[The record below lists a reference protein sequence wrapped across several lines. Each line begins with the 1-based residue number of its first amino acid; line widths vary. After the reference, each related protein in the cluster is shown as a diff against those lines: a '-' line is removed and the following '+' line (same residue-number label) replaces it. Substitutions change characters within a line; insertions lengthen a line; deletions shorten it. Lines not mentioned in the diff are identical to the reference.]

1 MNPKANKA
9 LVPIRFALGTVL
21 SLDFNMDRRTKRR
34 VAIILLFVAL
44 GAIAFA
50 MFFTPVWGAYVE
62 YWLNS
67 VVAPLG
73 ILSLPPWLALPLATL
88 NVMLLPYLLG
98 GVLGLLAMPF
108 IRLKEQDIT
117 SEYLGDIASSLSKL
131 KSASAHFQE
140 LALTVESQTATVER
154 LKTDIESLRELKD
167 EDEKKLKSK
176 LRLVRG
182 VSIPL
187 LVLSHLAVF
196 VLGVATSVAG
206 NYVTDFLKAA
216 GKWPY

>member
-1 MNPKANKA
+1 MLFVVLGAMA
-9 LVPIRFALGTVL
+9 LT
-21 SLDFNMDRRTKRR
+21 
-34 VAIILLFVAL
+34 ILL
-44 GAIAFA
+44 
-50 MFFTPVWGAYVE
+50 TPIWGAYIE

-67 VVAPLG
+67 VVKPLG
-73 ILSLPPWLALPLATL
+73 ILLLPTWLALPLATL
-88 NVMLLPYLLG
+88 TVMLVPYSLG
-98 GVLGLLAMPF
+98 AFLGLLARPF
-108 IRLKEQDIT
+108 IRLKEQDIA

-131 KSASAHFQE
+131 KSASAYFQD
-140 LALTVESQTATVER
+140 LTLSIEAQAATVER

-167 EDEKKLKSK
+167 EDEKKLRSK

-206 NYVTDFLKAA
+206 NYVTEYLKAA

>member
-1 MNPKANKA
+1 MATNGYRWTFFDD
-9 LVPIRFALGTVL
+9 VYFT
-21 SLDFNMDRRTKRR
+21 LDFNMDRRTKRR
-34 VAIILLFVAL
+34 IAVVLLFVAF
-44 GAIAFA
+44 GAIALV

-62 YWLNS
+62 YWVTS

-88 NVMLLPYLLG
+88 NVMLLPCLLG
-98 GVLGLLAMPF
+98 GVLGLLARPF
-108 IRLKEQDIT
+108 VRLNEQDVAT
-117 SEYLGDIASSLSKL
+117 EYLSDIASSLSKL
-131 KSASAHFQE
+131 KSASTYFQD
-140 LALTVESQTATVER
+140 LALTVESQAATVER
-154 LKTDIESLRELKD
+154 LKTDIESLRELRD

-187 LVLSHLAVF
+187 LVLTHLAVF
-196 VLGVATSVAG
+196 ALGVATSVAG